1 MYPRLR
7 LRPFKYLFL
16 FVVLVY
22 TFIVI
27 RQLCCGSNSDKA
39 LERWKRVYTEGKALK
54 EDLVQINYTE
64 GKAASTNE
72 SSLACPET
80 SQLIGRLLHPIDI
93 NATSLNLNL
102 SACCGG
108 EIKFG
113 GLWRPKYC
121 NARKKVAFLIP
132 FRNRSEQLSTFLNHM
147 HPIFQRQ
154 LLDYRVFVIEQAG
167 QDKFNKGAIYNIGF
181 KETLKYDDYD
191 CHVFHDV
198 DLLCETDTNY
208 YGCPNSPMHLSVGID
223 KFNYTLSYNELIGG
237 IQLFSKEHYLKVNGY
252 SNQFWGWGGEDDN
265 LFRRIR
271 EKGLALVRPPANV
284 ARYKMNHYKHFRSDG
299 WSQANH
305 PLIRSLRTRSNNDGL
320 TTTDKLNFSIETRD
334 TLLYTLISINLHQE
348 RKK

>member
-1 MYPRLR
+1 MTLCSMILYYVRR
-7 LRPFKYLFL
+7 FKRGF
-16 FVVLVY
+16 VLV
-22 TFIVI
+22 FILYSVMVI
-27 RQLCCGSNSDKA
+27 RKLCCDFSIEETGLSTKTYSNREKWITVNTTNGTPANVVELLAHCPDVSPFLVGQ
-39 LERWKRVYTEGKALK
+39 LEFV
-54 EDLVQINYTE
+54 
-64 GKAASTNE
+64 
-72 SSLACPET
+72 
-80 SQLIGRLLHPIDI
+80 DI

-102 SACCGG
+102 SIYYGG
-108 EIKFG
+108 EVELG
-113 GLWRPKYC
+113 GFWRPKYC

-132 FRNRSEQLSTFLNHM
+132 FRNRWEQLNTFLNHM
-147 HPIFQRQ
+147 HPIFQKQ
-154 LLDYRVFVIEQAG
+154 QLDYRIFVIEQTG
-167 QDKFNKGAIYNIGF
+167 KDKFNKGAIYNIGF

-208 YGCPNSPMHLSVGID
+208 YGCPSSPMHLSVGID